1 MAAGLLVRAS
11 ITLAL
16 GGVCLTSPL
25 LAQWLVGLE
34 VGADRFWG
42 GSEDSTSNHRSFRPY
57 RPTIF
62 ASTLERR
69 SGKVGVGLRLQYCE
83 ASLGLEGSE
92 GVAAVKG
99 VFTVYSISPELSYRI
114 ASVSDNQLHLRLGPL
129 IEIWDMTGQDDR
141 TRAGAQGA
149 VAFTVPLGQRF
160 SAVAS
165 GSLALIASPFEEGD
179 LPEAYEIKT
188 LWRRRFAGGLQYRL

>member
-1 MAAGLLVRAS
+1 MAAGLLGRAS

-25 LAQWLVGLE
+25 VAQWLVGLE

-42 GSEDSTSNHRSFRPY
+42 GSEDTTSEDLSFRPY
-57 RPTIF
+57 RPTTF
-62 ASTLERR
+62 AGTLERR
-69 SGKVGVGLRLQYCE
+69 SGKVGVGLRLQYSE

-129 IEIWDMTGQDDR
+129 IEIWDIIDQGAR

-160 SAVAS
+160 SVVAS
-165 GSLALIASPFEEGD
+165 GALALIASPFEEGD
-179 LPEAYEIKT
+179 LPDEYEIKS